1 MYRKLMFRILLDAG
15 LSKNDV
21 AIFVFLTEEGAMEK
35 KRIVQGLKGNE
46 FDIYSGLDHLL
57 DLGIIL
63 KSPNQPSTLYALS
76 FDEALGHL
84 LEMKKEQAKILQD
97 NKDSLVS
104 TWRAITK

>member
-15 LSKNDV
+15 LSRNDV
-21 AIFVFLTEEGAMEK
+21 EIYIFLTEEGAMEK
-35 KRIVQGLKGNE
+35 KRIAQDLKGNE
-46 FDIYSGLDHLL
+46 YDIYSGLDHLL

-63 KSPNQPSTLYALS
+63 KSPNQSSTLYALP

-84 LEMKKEQAKILQD
+84 LEMKKEQAKNLQD